1 MSSVSRRSCSSNSA
15 FFSGPSASC
24 RFRSTQFRSFRIA
37 FGFARH
43 FSSGVMRP
51 IAEPCA
57 VESAFGNAKEGSQ
70 TTHLEVVRLVNV
82 AVGREEVVHDHKVD
96 LLAMRE
102 LDAVEAVEARQ

>member
-1 MSSVSRRSCSSNSA
+1 MMPSFCMSSVSRRSCSSNSA

-51 IAEPCA
+51 IAEPY
-57 VESAFGNAKEGSQ
+57 VPSSQ
-70 TTHLEVVRLVNV
+70 RSE
-82 AVGREEVVHDHKVD
+82 
-96 LLAMRE
+96 MRRT
-102 LDAVEAVEARQ
+102 EARRRTLRSYDS